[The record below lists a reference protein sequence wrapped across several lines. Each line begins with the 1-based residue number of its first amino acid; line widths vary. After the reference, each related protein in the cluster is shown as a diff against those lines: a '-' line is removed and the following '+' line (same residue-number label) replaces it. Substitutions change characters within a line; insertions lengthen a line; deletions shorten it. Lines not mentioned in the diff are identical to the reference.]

1 MKNTF
6 IAILVALLLSSCGKN
21 LFRINLAGEWT
32 VRLDSTDVGMKEAW
46 FGRCYETPITLP
58 GTTDQAGLG
67 TKCALK
73 PALEKPQLLHL
84 TRAYSYIGAAWYAK
98 EVEIPAEWEGKDVL
112 LNLERVLWDTQ
123 VWVEGV
129 KVDGHEESLV
139 APHRYDL
146 TPYLITSHIATGIPY
161 F

>member
-98 EVEIPAEWEGKDVL
+98 EVEIPAEWGGKDVL

-123 VWVEGV
+123 VWVEGSRWTGMR
-129 KVDGHEESLV
+129 KALWLPTDTTSL
-139 APHRYDL
+139 R
-146 TPYLITSHIATGIPY
+146 I
-161 F
+161 